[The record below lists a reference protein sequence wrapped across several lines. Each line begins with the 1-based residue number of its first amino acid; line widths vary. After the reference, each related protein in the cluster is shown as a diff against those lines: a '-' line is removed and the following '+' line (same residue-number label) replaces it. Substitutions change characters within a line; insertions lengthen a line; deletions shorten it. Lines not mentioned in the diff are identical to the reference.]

1 VNLSRRDRRAQQVLR
16 SVIGVTLFL
25 SGAPRPAHACDV
37 CAIYT
42 ATALQETRSG
52 FWAGIAEQFTRFD
65 TTQID
70 AHQVE
75 NPGEYVNSSTTQVL
89 LGYNFDEQWTL
100 QLTVPFVAR
109 DFRRLHDG
117 LLEKGN
123 VGGIGDASLLA
134 RYNAF
139 SHTTANSIL
148 RLSVLGGLKYPTG
161 DPDDLKEPPDAD
173 APAATSA
180 GSLGSQ
186 PPRLTTGRPPP
197 RPHHEEGDPSGI
209 HGHDLAL
216 GSGSLDGILGA
227 TLFWS
232 YKRLFASGAVQYKI
246 TTEGAHDY
254 QFANELSY
262 WGGPG
267 LFVLLQHAYTMALQ
281 AEFSGESKGTDTQ
294 GGSHDP
300 STGITALYA
309 GPRIMLTY
317 KRSLQADLGGALPV
331 VQNNTGLQLVP
342 DYRIHGGLIWRF

>member
-1 VNLSRRDRRAQQVLR
+1 MRVLR
-16 SVIGVTLFL
+16 ALQSVIGGALLL
-25 SGAPRPAHACDV
+25 SVALRPADACDV

-42 ATALQETRSG
+42 ATALQETRTG

-65 TTQID
+65 TMQID

-75 NPGEYVNSSTTQVL
+75 NPGEYLNSSITQLL

-100 QLTVPFVAR
+100 QLSVPFIAR

-117 LLEKGN
+117 VLEKGD
-123 VGGIGDASLLA
+123 VGGIGDVSLLV

-148 RLSVLGGLKYPTG
+148 RFSVLGGLKYPTG
-161 DPDDLKEPPDAD
+161 DPDDLKEEPDEEVPP
-173 APAATSA
+173 A
-180 GSLGSQ
+180 GSARGMGSLSQ
-186 PPRLTTGRPPP
+186 PLTTGPPPP

-209 HGHDLAL
+209 HGHDLTL
-216 GSGSLDGILGA
+216 GSGSLDGIVGA

-232 YKRLFASGAVQYKI
+232 YKRLFVSGALQYKI

-267 LFVLLQHAYTMALQ
+267 AFVLLQHVYTVALQ
-281 AEFSGESKGTDTQ
+281 AELSGESKGTDTQ
-294 GGSHDP
+294 GGTHDP

-309 GPRIMLTY
+309 GPRIMFTY
-317 KRSLQADLGGALPV
+317 KRSLQADLGGALPLI
-331 VQNNTGLQLVP
+331 QNNTGLQIVP
-342 DYRIHGGLIWRF
+342 DYRIHGGVIWRF